1 METNLELRLPNG
13 VMIVVTGDEMEC
25 FDIDDESLGEPPSE
39 LRSVILTMLDRI
51 QQEESALMDITKE
64 LDWGDNN
71 E

>member
-1 METNLELRLPNG
+1 METNLELRLSNG
-13 VMIVVTGDEMEC
+13 VIIVVTGDEMEC

-39 LRSVILTMLDRI
+39 LRSVILTILDRI
-51 QQEESALMDITKE
+51 QQEESALIDITKE